1 MAKAR
6 ASGRQY
12 RLFTFIR
19 QKVMLYLKRAAIFQV
34 ASRALDLCFSHAVI
48 AKPPHTLRDML

>member
-6 ASGRQY
+6 ASRRQY

-19 QKVMLYLKRAAIFQV
+19 QKVMVYLKRVAIFQV
-34 ASRALDLCFSHAVI
+34 ASGALGLCFAHAVI
-48 AKPPHTLRDML
+48 VKPPHTLRDML